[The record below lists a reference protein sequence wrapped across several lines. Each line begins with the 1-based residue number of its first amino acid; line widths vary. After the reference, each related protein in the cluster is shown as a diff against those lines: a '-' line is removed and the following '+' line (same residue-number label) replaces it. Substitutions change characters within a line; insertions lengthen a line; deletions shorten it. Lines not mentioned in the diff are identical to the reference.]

1 MAANLVVY
9 FIVHVFTSGAQL
21 LEETVATQ
29 FPLPVHTSDQKPLV
43 IPLRR
48 ESVPVK
54 RFGKIVSYK
63 TSYSG
68 LVHMGTPPQEYRVVF
83 DTGSG
88 HLILPDARC
97 ETDACLNGKRSYDMN
112 KSATG
117 LPINSKG
124 LIVPPGRK
132 RPSVNI
138 GFGTGGVSAQFV
150 RDVVCVSPHL
160 TEFSLNRS
168 DESHNETQNDD
179 ESVHLTDDDYENIHE
194 EFTVKQSYGMEVVD
208 TTTQDAGCVTMR
220 VLVAMEMST
229 NPFYYFN
236 FDGILGLG
244 MKNLAVQD
252 DFSFFDV
259 LSRSPHI
266 SNAHFGVYLTEGED
280 PKDEAQIAFGGL
292 NAEKV
297 LEDVS
302 WSPVVK
308 TEIGYWQVRILAVR
322 VGGVKLDICDDG
334 TCRGVVD
341 TGTSHLGLPVP
352 WNEEINELLTRPAED
367 YLDCRLQPAPTLE
380 FELDTKNLSLSAWN
394 YMRRLP
400 IREGIQVGSTHGV
413 SDAVVPSLD
422 NTANGS
428 LVSNN
433 SNETND
439 TNDEGNTTEIDLNA
453 TNVTRFCRPRTMAVN
468 LSEPVG
474 PKFFILGEPV
484 LHKYY
489 TLYDWQNLNV
499 GFALANNAANRGRM
513 HNPADRGVLPDDV
526 ELLMQKRTGML
537 IEEEEDE
544 DDTVMLQMVKEEDA
558 DYSWEVRR
566 MEVLICYNM

>member
-1 MAANLVVY
+1 MKHIC
-9 FIVHVFTSGAQL
+9 FL
-21 LEETVATQ
+21 LIPSVLSVGLAD
-29 FPLPVHTSDQKPLV
+29 VTSDASTEKNPFV

-54 RFGKIVSYK
+54 RFGRTVSFK

-68 LVHMGTPPQEYRVVF
+68 LVKMGTPSQEYRVVF

-88 HLILPDARC
+88 HLILPDVRC
-97 ETDACLNGKRSYDMN
+97 QTDACLNGKKAYDMN
-112 KSATG
+112 TSSTG
-117 LPINSKG
+117 VPINSRG
-124 LIVPPGRK
+124 LVVPAGRK

-138 GFGTGGVSAQFV
+138 GFGTGGVNAQFV
-150 RDVVCVSPHL
+150 RDVVCIAPDLTPTDAATDVQVESPPVP
-160 TEFSLNRS
+160 EP
-168 DESHNETQNDD
+168 ESGEQDMDAMT
-179 ESVHLTDDDYENIHE
+179 E
-194 EFTVKQSYGMEVVD
+194 EFTVKQSQGMEIVD
-208 TTTQDAGCVTMR
+208 NSVEGEGCVTMR

-252 DFSFFDV
+252 DFSYFDV
-259 LSRSPHI
+259 LSRSAHI
-266 SNAHFGVYLTEGED
+266 TTPHFGVFLTEGES
-280 PKDEAQIAFGGL
+280 ENEQAEIAFGGI
-292 NAEKV
+292 NKDRV
-297 LEDVS
+297 LEDVK
-302 WSPVVK
+302 WNNVVNVD
-308 TEIGYWQVRILAVR
+308 IGYWQVRIVAVR
-322 VGGVKLDICDDG
+322 VGGVKLDVCNDG

-352 WNEEINELLTRPAED
+352 WNEDINSQLTSHAED
-367 YLDCRLQPAPTLE
+367 YLDCRLKGGPLLE
-380 FELDTKNLSLSAWN
+380 FELDTINVTLTSWN

-413 SDAVVPSLD
+413 SDAVPPSPD

-428 LVSNN
+428 LVNSTNS
-433 SNETND
+433 SNETE
-439 TNDEGNTTEIDLNA
+439 DEGNTSAIDLNA

-489 TLYDWQNLNV
+489 TVYDWEKLRV
-499 GFALANNAANRGRM
+499 GFALANNHRNTGPAAD
-513 HNPADRGVLPDDV
+513 PEDRGVLPNDV
-526 ELLMQKRTGML
+526 ELLMQKRQVMMM
-537 IEEEEDE
+537 IE
-544 DDTVMLQMVKEEDA
+544 DDDLSDSDM
-558 DYSWEVRR
+558 
-566 MEVLICYNM
+566 

>member
-1 MAANLVVY
+1 MKHIC
-9 FIVHVFTSGAQL
+9 FL
-21 LEETVATQ
+21 LIPSVLSVG
-29 FPLPVHTSDQKPLV
+29 LPDLTSDASTEKNPFV

-54 RFGKIVSYK
+54 RFGRTVSFK

-68 LVHMGTPPQEYRVVF
+68 LVKMGTPSQEYRVVF

-97 ETDACLNGKRSYDMN
+97 KTDACLNGKKAYDMN
-112 KSATG
+112 TSSTG
-117 LPINSKG
+117 VPINSRG
-124 LIVPPGRK
+124 LVVPAGRK

-138 GFGTGGVSAQFV
+138 GFGTGGVNAQFV
-150 RDVVCVSPHL
+150 RDVVCIAPDL
-160 TEFSLNRS
+160 TPTHDDATEPIAQAPNPEPESS
-168 DESHNETQNDD
+168 EEDEEAMN
-179 ESVHLTDDDYENIHE
+179 E
-194 EFTVKQSYGMEVVD
+194 EFTVKQSQGMEIVD
-208 TTTQDAGCVTMR
+208 NSVEGEGCVTMR

-252 DFSFFDV
+252 DFSYFDV

-266 SNAHFGVYLTEGED
+266 TTPHFGVFLTEGES
-280 PKDEAQIAFGGL
+280 ESEQAEIAFGGI
-292 NAEKV
+292 NKDRV
-297 LEDVS
+297 LEEVKWNDV
-302 WSPVVK
+302 VNVD
-308 TEIGYWQVRILAVR
+308 IGYWQVRIVAVR
-322 VGGVKLDICDDG
+322 VGGVKLDVCNDG

-352 WNEEINELLTRPAED
+352 WNEDINSQLTSHAND
-367 YLDCRLQPAPTLE
+367 YLDCRLKGGPLLE
-380 FELDTKNLSLSAWN
+380 FELDTINLTLTSWN

-413 SDAVVPSLD
+413 SDAVPPSPD

-428 LVSNN
+428 LMNSTNGS
-433 SNETND
+433 SNETD
-439 TNDEGNTTEIDLNA
+439 DEGNTSAIDLNA

-489 TLYDWQNLNV
+489 TVYDWEKLRV
-499 GFALANNAANRGRM
+499 GFALANNLRNTGPAAD
-513 HNPADRGVLPDDV
+513 PQDRGVLPNDV
-526 ELLMQKRTGML
+526 ELLMQKMQVMM
-537 IEEEEDE
+537 IE
-544 DDTVMLQMVKEEDA
+544 DDDDDLSDSDA
-558 DYSWEVRR
+558 
-566 MEVLICYNM
+566 